1 MAFKPGSF
9 YYMEITVKTA
19 EQLRLTA
26 EEFGLIQEK
35 LGRTPNFTELCAFS
49 AMWSEHCSYKNS
61 IKWLKTLPREGKKM
75 LVKAGEENAGLMDIG
90 DGHGVV
96 FKIESH
102 NHPSAIEPFQGA
114 ATGVGGIHRDI
125 FTMGARPIASLN
137 SLRFGNIKEARTQ
150 HLLSGVVHG
159 IGHYGNC
166 FGVPTVGGE
175 IYFEECYHTNPLV
188 NAMSVGVLRNGE
200 TISATAK
207 GKGNPV
213 IFVGSATGKDGI
225 GGASFASAN
234 ITGESTKELPAVQVG
249 DPFQEKKLLEACLE
263 VIHTG
268 AVVGMQ
274 DMGAAGIICSTAEMS
289 AKGEVGMRIDLDRVP
304 ARQENMKAWELLLS
318 ESQERMLM
326 VVKKGREAEVVG
338 IFEKWDLPAAAIG
351 EVTEDGLLKFY
362 MNGELEA
369 EIPAYE
375 LVLGGGAPQY
385 DRPYSEPGY
394 LKEVNAFDASS
405 VTVPSDLRGVAEQL
419 IALPNIASKKW
430 VAVQYDST
438 VGAANT
444 STNEPSDAA
453 VVLAKGTGKAL
464 AVTTDCNSRYVYA
477 DPYKGAMIAVA
488 EAARNIVCSGG
499 QPLGVTNCLNF
510 GNPYNPEV
518 YYQFVNAIKGMGD
531 ACRKFDTPVTGGNV
545 SFYNQNPDGAVYPT
559 PTIGMVGLLDSVKS
573 KMTLDFKEEGDVLF
587 LLGKSYDDIASSE
600 YLHKIRKVE
609 MSPAP
614 HFDIEE
620 EYVLQQK
627 VAELIGK
634 RLVHSAHDVSEGGL
648 FVTLAESAFPR
659 GLGFDVTT
667 SDAAIRPDAYWFG
680 EAQSRVVVSVAASKV
695 EEFLKALGGFPAAQ
709 LGVVTGGEFV
719 VDGAG
724 WGSVEEWKDKYDR
737 SLENYMARLVDAGA
751 CGLAEI

>member
-1 MAFKPGSF
+1 
-9 YYMEITVKTA
+9 MEITAKTA

-26 EEFGLIQEK
+26 EEFGLIQGK

-90 DGHGVV
+90 NGHGVV

-137 SLRFGNIKEARTQ
+137 SLRFGNIKEAKTQ

-188 NAMSVGVLRNGE
+188 NAMSVGILKNGE

-326 VVKKGREAEVVG
+326 VVEKGREAEVVG

-351 EVTEDGLLKFY
+351 EVTDDGLLKFY
-362 MNGELEA
+362 MHGELEA
-369 EIPAYE
+369 EIPAHE

-394 LKEVNAFDASS
+394 LRQVKAFDAAQ
-405 VTVPSDLRGVAEQL
+405 VAVPEDLRAVAEQL

-464 AVTTDCNSRYVYA
+464 AVTTDCNSRYVFA

-510 GNPYNPEV
+510 GNPYDPEV
-518 YYQFVNAIKGMGD
+518 YYQFVHAIKGMGD

-559 PTIGMVGLLDSVKS
+559 PTIGMVGLLDSVRS
-573 KMTLDFKEEGDVLF
+573 KMTLDLKEEGDVLF
-587 LLGKSYDDIASSE
+587 LMGESYDDINSSE
-600 YLHKIRKVE
+600 YLHKVKKVE
-609 MSPAP
+609 FSPAP

-620 EYVLQQK
+620 EYRLQQK

-634 RLVHSAHDVSEGGL
+634 KLVRSAHDVSEGGL

-659 GLGFDVTT
+659 GLGFDVVTT
-667 SDAAIRPDAYWFG
+667 DAAIRKDAYWFG
-680 EAQSRVVVSVAASKV
+680 EAQSRVVVSVSASRV
-695 EEFLKALGGFPAAQ
+695 EEFRKALGGFPAAK
-709 LGVVTGGEFV
+709 LGVVTGGGFV
-719 VDGAG
+719 VDGKD
-724 WGSVEEWKDKYDR
+724 WGRVEEWKEKYDH
-737 SLENYMARLVDAGA
+737 SLENYMARLVDIDQ
-751 CGLAEI
+751 L